1 MKVAVMSTVPT
12 LGKTTLCEILGGVFS
27 RSQGQACS
35 ILSTGNTRDNIEII
49 TPYMR
54 NELLDSA
61 YVFKSMLEAS
71 DFQEDALLNY
81 GVRSGD
87 ERLFIF
93 DIMNSNMSQKEK
105 EETLLMALDKLP
117 SKLNLVEIC
126 GSVKDPFNQAVLS
139 YCDCAIV
146 LVDQSLKSI
155 REYAKVRADLPKSLP
170 NNHAIVV
177 ANYNSYIMS
186 DKNFSSTSKIP
197 TVNTYKFPHVPALKK
212 QSLKTELDKVPYDIV
227 YGNHEFIT
235 LRTMCQELMEYIF
248 DTKSRKVIRGID
260 KWYR

>member
-1 MKVAVMSTVPT
+1 MKVAVISTVPT
-12 LGKTTLCEILGGVFS
+12 LGKTTLCQILGGVFS

-35 ILSTGNTRDNIEII
+35 ILSTGNTRDNIEIV
-49 TPYMR
+49 TSYMR

-61 YVFKSMLEAS
+61 YVFKSQLEAS

-81 GVRSGD
+81 GIRSGD

-93 DIMNSNMSQKEK
+93 DIMNSNMSKDEK
-105 EETLLMALDKLP
+105 EETLIMAMNKLP

-126 GSVKDPFNQAVLS
+126 GDVRDTFNRSVLTE
-139 YCDCAIV
+139 CDCAII

-155 REYAKVRADLPKSLP
+155 REYAKLRDALPKYLP
-170 NNHAIVV
+170 DNHAVVV
-177 ANYNSYIMS
+177 ANYNAFIMS
-186 DKNFSSTSKIP
+186 DKNFANTTKIP
-197 TVNTYKFPHVPALKK
+197 IVNTYKFPYVPALKK
-212 QSLKTELDKVPYDIV
+212 QSIKSELDKVPYDIV
-227 YGNHEFIT
+227 YGNHEYII

-248 DTKSRKVIRGID
+248 DTKTRKVIRGID